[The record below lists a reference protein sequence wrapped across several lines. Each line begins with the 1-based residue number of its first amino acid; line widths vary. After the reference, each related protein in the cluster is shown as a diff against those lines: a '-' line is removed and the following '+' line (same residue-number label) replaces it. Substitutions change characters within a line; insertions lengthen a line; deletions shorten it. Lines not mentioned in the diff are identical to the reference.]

1 MAIIHSTIQGIH
13 PCSCSIPAFC
23 FISCPCSCPIP
34 AFCCPPKSS
43 VTPLSATL
51 PLSHPSPMLL
61 LYSCLLIHLLS
72 EIRGIEQRLP
82 SIVKPHRQADSS
94 DLRFCD
100 RRIAN
105 KPIRDACAALFP
117 ASRTAHAQ
125 ESKKRAKRAAS
136 LRPPPV
142 FVSYD
147 EWIAARFRFL
157 WRMDCRP
164 LSYRAANGF
173 AELLATAT
181 PYVEWQATLAAL

>member
-1 MAIIHSTIQGIH
+1 
-13 PCSCSIPAFC
+13 
-23 FISCPCSCPIP
+23 
-34 AFCCPPKSS
+34 
-43 VTPLSATL
+43 
-51 PLSHPSPMLL
+51 MLL
-61 LYSCLLIHLLS
+61 LYSCLLLHLLS
-72 EIRGIEQRLP
+72 MLLPYSCLLLP
-82 SIVKPHRQADSS
+82 SQIERYTTFRDTPFVSSLTHAPALFLPFAPSLVRNPRNRATLLPIVKPHRQADSS
-94 DLRFCD
+94 DLRFCN

-164 LSYRAANGF
+164 LSFRAADGF

-181 PYVEWQATLAAL
+181 PYAEWQAAFAAL